1 MKKFSDLNL
10 SDSVMRVLPELG
22 FESPS
27 PIQEKAI
34 PLLIEKRQDFI
45 GLAQTGTGKTA
56 AFGLPLLDWIDPDL
70 KHTQALI
77 LAPTREL
84 GQQIGEQLAIFS
96 KYLPNIQT
104 QTVYGGASIV
114 DQMRSIKRRTPQIVI
129 ATPGRLLDLIRR
141 KALNLSEIKFV
152 VLDEADEML
161 NMGFKEDIDDILSN
175 TGEDKN
181 TWLFSATMPKE
192 ILHIVNS
199 YMNNPVEVK
208 VSTGNQLNENI
219 EHQYAIVK
227 SSDKFE
233 GLQRILDL
241 EENFRGVI
249 FCRTRINTQQL
260 ADNLKKS
267 NYQAEALHG
276 DLSQAQRDRVMKRF
290 KDHSLQVLVA
300 TDVAARG
307 IDVNDLTHVVHYALP
322 DDAAYYTHRSGRTA
336 RAGKKGISLSML
348 TNRDVRKLESLE
360 RTLKLKFNK
369 ITIPSADDIVN
380 IRLEKWAQS
389 LVDAKTETKVNGQL
403 LTKVQM
409 MLGTLSFEELVE
421 KLVAIEISSLNYD
434 SRNKDLNEDRQA
446 SRSSGSRDRDG
457 GRGRGRDGG
466 RDGGRGRGRDSRDG
480 GRDRDRG
487 SRSSSDR
494 GSRSS
499 SDRSSSRSSSDRPQ
513 RARRS
518 EGGDSSPRFDGG
530 ARTGSAGRDSKDGHR
545 FFINVGKMDGLSKG
559 ELADFIAE
567 TAKIRKSDVGNIDL
581 QNNCS
586 FFEVDKKNSTSI
598 SDKFKGMFVE
608 GRGLRVNR
616 DSKK

>member
-192 ILHIVNS
+192 IIHIVNS

-267 NYQAEALHG
+267 KYQAEALHG

-457 GRGRGRDGG
+457 RRGRGRDGG

-480 GRDRDRG
+480 GRDR
-487 SRSSSDR
+487 DR

-530 ARTGSAGRDSKDGHR
+530 TRTKSAGRDSKDGHR

-608 GRGLRVNR
+608 GRELRVNR